1 MSLKKCAEILVEC
14 RYAQGYYLY
23 HDRWFWQEQDP
34 SKMTPYL
41 QNPYQRCNPFA
52 DTLEG
57 RRQADAI
64 EDWFRTPTNDKANSI
79 WRSSGYEAFD
89 HNDKHHQWRLD
100 RIKWCVEQ
108 LEKDDG

>member
-1 MSLKKCAEILVEC
+1 MMCLKKCAEILVKC
-14 RYAQGYYLY
+14 KYAEGYYLY

-52 DTLEG
+52 DTLES

-64 EDWFRTPTNDKANSI
+64 ETYLNQSRVLLWANSAGVPKESI
-79 WRSSGYEAFD
+79 HLHE
-89 HNDKHHQWRLD
+89 WRLN
-100 RIKWCVEQ
+100 RIKWSVEQ